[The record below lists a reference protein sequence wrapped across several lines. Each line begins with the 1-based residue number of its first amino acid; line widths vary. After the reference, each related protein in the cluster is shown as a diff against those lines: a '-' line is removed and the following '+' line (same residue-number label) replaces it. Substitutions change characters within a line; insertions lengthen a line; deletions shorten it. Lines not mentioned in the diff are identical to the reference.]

1 MRMVFC
7 ANHNSTVINMEKR
20 CYNEEFTKLFKDCVS
35 DIKTLIGD
43 KEISLEGDGIFPT
56 DIRFDFQQ
64 ELYALSVKVD
74 KNNDLKVKCVIIE
87 DYDYDPDT
95 YKDDDGDWFDI
106 DELRR
111 DGYIFDIYDSVY
123 EECGES
129 ED

>member
-1 MRMVFC
+1 M
-7 ANHNSTVINMEKR
+7 INMEKR

-43 KEISLEGDGIFPT
+43 KEISLEGEGIFPT
-56 DIRFDFQQ
+56 DIRFDVPQ

-74 KNNDLKVKCVIIE
+74 KNNHLKVKCTIIE
-87 DYDYDPDT
+87 DDGYDPDA
-95 YKDDDGDWFDI
+95 YEDDDWDWFDI

>member
-1 MRMVFC
+1 MLVL
-7 ANHNSTVINMEKR
+7 NISTMINMEKR

-43 KEISLEGDGIFPT
+43 KEISLEGEGIFPT
-56 DIRFDFQQ
+56 DIRFDVTQ

-74 KNNDLKVKCVIIE
+74 KNNNLKVKCAIIE
-87 DYDYDPDT
+87 DYDYDPNT

-106 DELRR
+106 DELKR

>member
-1 MRMVFC
+1 MIML
-7 ANHNSTVINMEKR
+7 HILTVINMEKR
-20 CYNEEFTKLFKDCVS
+20 CYNEEFMKLFKDCVS

-43 KEISLEGDGIFPT
+43 KEISLEGEGIFPT
-56 DIRFDFQQ
+56 DIRFDVQQ

-74 KNNDLKVKCVIIE
+74 KNNNLKVKCAIIE
-87 DYDYDPDT
+87 DDEYGPNTIT
-95 YKDDDGDWFDI
+95 YTDDDGDWFDI

>member
-1 MRMVFC
+1 MLVL
-7 ANHNSTVINMEKR
+7 NISTMINMEER
-20 CYNEEFTKLFKDCVS
+20 YYNKEFTKLFKDCVS

-43 KEISLEGDGIFPT
+43 KEISLEGEGIFPT
-56 DIRFDFQQ
+56 DIRFDVTQ

-74 KNNDLKVKCVIIE
+74 KNNHLKVKCAIIE
-87 DYDYDPDT
+87 DDGYGPNAYEE
-95 YKDDDGDWFDI
+95 DDGDWFDI
-106 DELRR
+106 DELKR

>member
-1 MRMVFC
+1 MKMVFC
-7 ANHNSTVINMEKR
+7 VNQNLTVINMEKR

-43 KEISLEGDGIFPT
+43 KEISLEGEGIFPT
-56 DIRFDFQQ
+56 DVRFDVQQ

-74 KNNDLKVKCVIIE
+74 KNNNLKVKCAIIE
-87 DYDYDPDT
+87 DDGYGSNAYEE
-95 YKDDDGDWFDI
+95 DDGDWFDI
-106 DELRR
+106 DELKQ

>member
-1 MRMVFC
+1 ML
-7 ANHNSTVINMEKR
+7 NISIVINMEKR
-20 CYNEEFTKLFKDCVS
+20 CYNEEFTKLFRDCVS

-43 KEISLEGDGIFPT
+43 KEISLEGEGIFPT
-56 DIRFDFQQ
+56 DIRFDVTQ

-74 KNNDLKVKCVIIE
+74 KNNNLKVKCKIIE

-95 YKDDDGDWFDI
+95 DEDDDWDWFDI

>member
-1 MRMVFC
+1 MLVL
-7 ANHNSTVINMEKR
+7 NISTMINMEKR
-20 CYNEEFTKLFKDCVS
+20 CYNEEFTKLFRDCVS

-43 KEISLEGDGIFPT
+43 KEISLEGEGIFPT
-56 DIRFDFQQ
+56 DIRFDVTQ

-74 KNNDLKVKCVIIE
+74 KNNNLKVKCKIIE

>member
-1 MRMVFC
+1 MLVL
-7 ANHNSTVINMEKR
+7 NISTIINMEKR
-20 CYNEEFTKLFKDCVS
+20 CYNEEFTKLFRDCVS

-43 KEISLEGDGIFPT
+43 KEISLEGEGIFPT
-56 DIRFDFQQ
+56 DIRFDVQQ

-74 KNNDLKVKCVIIE
+74 KNNNLKVKCKIIE
-87 DYDYDPDT
+87 DDNYDPDT
-95 YKDDDGDWFDI
+95 YEEDDWDWFDI